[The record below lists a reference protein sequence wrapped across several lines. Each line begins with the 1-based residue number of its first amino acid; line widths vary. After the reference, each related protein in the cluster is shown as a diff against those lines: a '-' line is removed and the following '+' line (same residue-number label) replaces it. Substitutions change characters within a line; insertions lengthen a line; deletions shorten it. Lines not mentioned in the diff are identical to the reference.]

1 MAAEAAHE
9 LPVAVQLRQK
19 LGTDARPAME
29 VIGVLR
35 DEEPELAEPLELDE
49 G

>member
-1 MAAEAAHE
+1 
-9 LPVAVQLRQK
+9 VQLRQE
-19 LGTDARPAME
+19 LGADARPAME
-29 VIGVLR
+29 IIGVLC

>member
-1 MAAEAAHE
+1 
-9 LPVAVQLRQK
+9 VQLRQE
-19 LGTDARPAME
+19 LGADARAAVE

-35 DEEPELAEPLELDE
+35 NEELQLTEALKFDE

>member
-1 MAAEAAHE
+1 
-9 LPVAVQLRQK
+9 VQLRQE
-19 LGTDARPAME
+19 LGADARAVMK

-35 DEEPELAEPLELDE
+35 NEEPQLAEPLELDE